1 VQSIEGEALS
11 ELPVT
16 VRRFLSSLIPSLP
29 SEDELEALV
38 GFGREQQMAE
48 TKQTDPMYPSNVSV
62 RELLDDQLAEDERER
77 KALFCDEYVVRAA
90 AQASAARGITIA
102 VRRLDP
108 NDARALW
115 ENAERLWKARPEN
128 LK

>member
-1 VQSIEGEALS
+1 MSLG
-11 ELPVT
+11 
-16 VRRFLSSLIPSLP
+16 RFLSSLVPALP
-29 SEDELEALV
+29 SEDELEASV
-38 GFGREQQMAE
+38 VSGRDSEMAE
-48 TKQTDPMYPSNVSV
+48 
-62 RELLDDQLAEDERER
+62 EDWER

-115 ENAERLWKARPEN
+115 ENAERLWKARPES

>member
-1 VQSIEGEALS
+1 
-11 ELPVT
+11 
-16 VRRFLSSLIPSLP
+16 
-29 SEDELEALV
+29 
-38 GFGREQQMAE
+38 MAE
-48 TKQTDPMYPSNVSV
+48 TKQTEPSNFSV
-62 RELLDDQLAEDERER
+62 QEELEHQIAEDERER

-108 NDARALW
+108 NDARVLW